1 MCRSENLDQIQA
13 NEKATGFNREDRDN
27 MKDRFGKFKGIELQ
41 QAVKIVYGELG
52 KSSII
57 VKKTIK
63 SSAKINTTKQDENK
77 LLLNKPMYQNNK
89 NARKAGAAKAA
100 CCTIF

>member
-1 MCRSENLDQIQA
+1 
-13 NEKATGFNREDRDN
+13 
-27 MKDRFGKFKGIELQ
+27 MKDRFGKFKGIELN

-52 KSSII
+52 MSSII

-63 SSAKINTTKQDENK
+63 SSAKINTTKLDENK
-77 LLLNKPMYQNNK
+77 LLLNKPMYQNNN
-89 NARKAGAAKAA
+89 NARKAAAAKNA